1 MDKRKNTRLPLK
13 LSGHLSLEDGQ
24 YHETET
30 QDLSLSGAR
39 VDFVPGD
46 SSDRD
51 RSCVLTLFAE
61 GEDVFSVTIDGWVVY
76 EDNRGCGI
84 AFQSMDKQDFEAFK
98 AFVERQTQRPDQL
111 REEVEQGKIPKL
123 KDWVIS

>member
-30 QDLSLSGAR
+30 QDISLGGAR
-39 VDFVPGD
+39 VDFVSGD
-46 SSDRD
+46 SSE

-76 EDNRGCGI
+76 EDGRGCGV
-84 AFQSMDKQDFEAFK
+84 AFQSMDKRDFAAFK
-98 AFVERQTQRPDQL
+98 EFIERQTRDPESI
-111 REEVEQGKIPKL
+111 RKEVAQGKIPEL